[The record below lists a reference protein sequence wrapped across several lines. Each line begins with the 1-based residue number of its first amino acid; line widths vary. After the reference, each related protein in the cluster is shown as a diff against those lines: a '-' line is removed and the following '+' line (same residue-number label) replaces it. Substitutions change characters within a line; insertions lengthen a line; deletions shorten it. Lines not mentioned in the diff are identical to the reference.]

1 MIRKNIL
8 ALAGSVALATNAF
21 AADTYPRIGT
31 ISTGGAQEYYD
42 ASYQREIASVDVAVL
57 STYPGWGKGKGTT
70 MQAAVSQIKAINP
83 NTKVF
88 LYTVG
93 ESLLQPADAT
103 WASLSSQIDAQ
114 KWWLYTT
121 GVGTTKVLSSFG
133 KGRYSLNIS
142 SQSRKNS
149 AGQNFAQWYGT
160 WVATNLGA
168 PVPAADGMFTDN
180 VYWSPRVDGD
190 WNADGT
196 IDSQKNTTVQ
206 TWFRQGTVQYL
217 ASLKAGMPGKLQI
230 ANAADWGLSTAVLTE
245 YVGKYNGAVFEGM
258 LGRGYSIE
266 TYAGWGEMM
275 KGYRKI
281 MATVAAPKYVL
292 CVQGGQITDY
302 QAMRYGLASCSL
314 DDGYYSFTND
324 ADSYHHI
331 ARFDEYE
338 ADLGMP
344 TSSPPTAAWQN
355 GVYRRDFE
363 NGIVLV
369 NPKGNGARTVSLGG
383 EFVKLKGTQ
392 VPAINSGATVTS
404 VTLSDRDGL
413 ILKRKSI
420 VKKPETPGGFVVQ

>member
-1 MIRKNIL
+1 M
-8 ALAGSVALATNAF
+8 
-21 AADTYPRIGT
+21 
-31 ISTGGAQEYYD
+31 
-42 ASYQREIASVDVAVL
+42 
-57 STYPGWGKGKGTT
+57 
-70 MQAAVSQIKAINP
+70 
-83 NTKVF
+83 
-88 LYTVG
+88 
-93 ESLLQPADAT
+93 
-103 WASLSSQIDAQ
+103 
-114 KWWLYTT
+114 
-121 GVGTTKVLSSFG
+121 
-133 KGRYSLNIS
+133 
-142 SQSRKNS
+142 
-149 AGQNFAQWYGT
+149 
-160 WVATNLGA
+160 
-168 PVPAADGMFTDN
+168 
-180 VYWSPRVDGD
+180 
-190 WNADGT
+190 
-196 IDSQKNTTVQ
+196 
-206 TWFRQGTVQYL
+206 
-217 ASLKAGMPGKLQI
+217 
-230 ANAADWGLSTAVLTE
+230 
-245 YVGKYNGAVFEGM
+245 GKYNGAVFEGM